1 MATTFRLTEFY
12 HFLKILCSDMTVPQN
27 MEQYK
32 DKLNTI
38 WFRSTLGQG
47 NLYAQMEQ
55 QKKGL
60 TVSCKSLNFLGGA
73 GQN

>member
-1 MATTFRLTEFY
+1 
-12 HFLKILCSDMTVPQN
+12 MTVPQN